1 MTGVVFS
8 WIVTAIATT
17 GYAGVIGLMAL
28 ESACIPLPSEIIMP
42 FAGYLVSTGR
52 FDLWLV
58 ATAGAIG
65 CNVGSTVAYLVGAY
79 GGRKAVLRWG
89 HYVLFSARELDR
101 LDHFFQKY
109 GSAAVL
115 IGRLLPVVRTFIS
128 LPAGIA
134 KMPFLRF
141 QIYTFV
147 GSWPWCFALAYL
159 GMVLGEQWDS
169 NPTVQAIFHRFDWA
183 IVGLLAAAF
192 AVYIYYRWRESRQDK

>member
-101 LDHFFQKY
+101 LDRFFQKY

-159 GMVLGEQWDS
+159 GMVLGEQWNS